1 MTLTQITR
9 SAAIYY
15 NLNKE
20 RPDKKQYE
28 RRSWNWEAIYPL
40 ASKSNCS
47 KLVCWLPSPMYIL
60 KLNFD
65 ASVFGN
71 GTFIA
76 YIICNSQGILIR
88 AESKIISQTN
98 VPNVKLIAA

>member
-1 MTLTQITR
+1 MG
-9 SAAIYY
+9 
-15 NLNKE
+15 
-20 RPDKKQYE
+20 
-28 RRSWNWEAIYPL
+28 
-40 ASKSNCS
+40 
-47 KLVCWLPSPMYIL
+47 IL

-65 ASVFGN
+65 AFVFGN